1 MFDIFKECKDYY
13 SDSMKDFILGKNIF
27 SEIEI
32 YSSDFELNVPSN
44 DIVIDEASL
53 LEILKEKY
61 LEIENPP
68 KEIKKNVLFRIN
80 LKNINF
86 NDGSNIIFT
95 SSKKVDLPS
104 VFKSKKI
111 FIYFDTDFASRKF
124 NFIWDINNGKHTE
137 NVFYRFYILRWV
149 EDFDFKSNYFDCA
162 DTGFYESL
170 EIYFRWHKKYGSD
183 EYKKSFA
190 DFITAISKNSLDT
203 YFEFHFYLE
212 DEDEDILKNICDSGI
227 YDLYLS
233 LLTKTKKLK
242 MFDYYSLNEEITN
255 KSEKLFQNGIDCSDK
270 EFEVKNTKQMVFK
283 TKNILYELGFS
294 TLKIKSLKFK
304 NIDDF
309 DLYIDSG
316 LECEELI
323 IENIKNFNFDFNY
336 DDSDISIEDWSY
348 FPKKIIIKNSK
359 MDEIH
364 LDEEFVN
371 NLYLLLMEFYNEG
384 KKLEIFD
391 EVIFENITVKNFYIN
406 AGILP
411 FINDDNFEIANENFY
426 GLYIPFEMIFKNV
439 KAENLNITFYIGN
452 KKTISFDRVLK
463 DDWFRFLFKVDYRKK
478 DSDLK
483 KHFKNKDAFLEYL
496 LTNTKDSF
504 LFLELIKLANNLV
517 KSENVNFGIKK
528 SNGNIIF
535 LSEKQNK
542 FLELVSK
549 NPKNFLNFKKIERF
563 LMQDG

>member
-86 NDGSNIIFT
+86 NDGTNIIFT
-95 SSKKVDLPS
+95 SSKKVDLPNI
-104 VFKSKKI
+104 FKSKNI
-111 FIYFDTDFASRKF
+111 LIYFDTDFASRNF
-124 NFIWDINNGKHTE
+124 NFVWDIDKGKHTE
-137 NVFYRFYILRWV
+137 NVFYKFYILKLI

-190 DFITAISKNSLDT
+190 DFITAISKNSPDS
-203 YFEFHFYLE
+203 YFKFYFYI
-212 DEDEDILKNICDSGI
+212 EDEDILKNICDSGI

-233 LLTKTKKLK
+233 LLAKTNKL
-242 MFDYYSLNEEITN
+242 MFDYYPLNEEITN
-255 KSEKLFQNGIDCSDK
+255 KFEKVFQNGIDCSDK
-270 EFEVKNTKQMVFK
+270 EFEVKNTKQMNFK
-283 TKNILYELGFS
+283 TKNIFYELGYS
-294 TLKIKSLKFK
+294 KLKIKSLKFK

-309 DLYIDSG
+309 NLSIDSG
-316 LECEELI
+316 LECEELV
-323 IENIKNFNFDFNY
+323 IENIKKFNFDFNY

-348 FPKKIIIKNSK
+348 FPRKIMIKNSK
-359 MDEIH
+359 MNELY
-364 LDEEFVN
+364 LDEEFIN

-504 LFLELIKLANNLV
+504 LFLELKKLANNLI

-528 SNGNIIF
+528 SNENIIF